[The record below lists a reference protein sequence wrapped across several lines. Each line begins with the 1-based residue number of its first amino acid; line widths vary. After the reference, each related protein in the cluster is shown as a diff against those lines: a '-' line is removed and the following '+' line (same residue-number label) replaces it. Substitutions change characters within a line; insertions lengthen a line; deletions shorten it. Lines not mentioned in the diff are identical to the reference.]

1 MSKTTT
7 PFRKSSSKN
16 SWFLTLIV
24 VAILFIIIATYNSFS
39 RKRDAAEG
47 FTQNARYTLKRNGDI
62 YDDFYVEVFDVVY
75 QPPTYMDSVIGAI
88 ERTTAASDASIF
100 LDVGSKTGKVVDTLR
115 EKGYAAYG
123 VEPSTAMVE
132 YSKQYHPSAAC
143 QRGDL
148 LDSMLYERGSF
159 SHIICLHNV
168 IYQYKDKVAFLR
180 NCYFWL
186 RSGGTLA
193 IQLTEIPRENL
204 TVGSQKTKLGQRC
217 ENGACKPYANQARYP
232 AFNFAASY
240 DVLDHESQETIYT
253 ETFID
258 KSTSNIRENEQML
271 YMDSTGSILNQA
283 SFCRFAIQGKMPL
296 PLAAG
301 MHKGCE
307 SFLYFLE
314 RMN

>member
-7 PFRKSSSKN
+7 PFRKSTSKN
-16 SWFLTLIV
+16 SWFMTLIV
-24 VAILFIIIATYNSFS
+24 VAILFIIIVAYNSFS

-75 QPPTYMDSVIGAI
+75 QPLSYIDGVIGAI

-123 VEPSTAMVE
+123 VEPSTTMVE

-148 LDSMLYERGSF
+148 LDSMLYERGTF

-204 TVGSQKTKLGQRC
+204 TVGSQKTKHGQRC

-240 DVLDHESQETIYT
+240 DVLDEESQETIYT

-283 SFCRFAIQGKMPL
+283 SFCKFAIQGKMPL
-296 PLAAG
+296 PLTAG